1 MRRAIWNLIWLLLAL
16 LPQLGR
22 AASVSACAEPSNGP
36 PWLYAVKDAAG
47 RDTGELAGFTPD
59 VVRQA
64 FASMGLE
71 VRLRGDL
78 PLIRCMEMVANHQI
92 DFAIGVYRDPERAK
106 QFAYS
111 TPYKILTPQIF
122 FSASHPIVV
131 RSVQDLA
138 HYHGC
143 GRHGWSYAHYG
154 LKEHDLDKGTS
165 TYKAMVMKL
174 KAGRCDYFPEEL
186 EVMTTQLLGKDSFM
200 NDPDLLHVPIAGAV
214 APSKHLVAAQG
225 TEAARLLPRF
235 NAALAAMIKSG
246 EFKALWKKNAGDL
259 PF

>member
-1 MRRAIWNLIWLLLAL
+1 MRRAIWILIWLLFTLPAPLAK
-16 LPQLGR
+16 
-22 AASVSACAEPSNGP
+22 AASMTACAEPSNGP
-36 PWLYAVKDAAG
+36 PWLYMLKDAAG
-47 RDTGELAGFTPD
+47 RNTGELAGFTPD

-64 FASMGLE
+64 FASIGLE

-78 PLIRCMEMVANHQI
+78 PLIRCMEMVANRQI
-92 DFAIGVYRDPERAK
+92 DFAIGVYHDPERAK

-131 RSVQDLA
+131 RTVQDLA
-138 HYHGC
+138 SYHGC

-154 LKEHDLDKGTS
+154 LKERDLDKGTS

-225 TEAARLLPRF
+225 TEAARLLPKF

-246 EFKALWKKNAGDL
+246 EFKALWKKNAGDV